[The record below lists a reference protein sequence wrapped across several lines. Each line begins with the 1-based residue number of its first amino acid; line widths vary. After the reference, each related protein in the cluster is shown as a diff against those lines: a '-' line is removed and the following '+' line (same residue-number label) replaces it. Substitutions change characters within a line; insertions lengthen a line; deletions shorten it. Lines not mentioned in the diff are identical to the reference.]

1 LIHDITN
8 YITAIN
14 LKAYIDTSIP
24 IKLTVQLIHEYLVCQ
39 AVVEMQQS
47 NGVECESKA
56 EQGIKKKSKVII
68 VKGMDQMTT
77 KSKRTSFYS

>member
-56 EQGIKKKSKVII
+56 EQGIKKKARS
-68 VKGMDQMTT
+68 
-77 KSKRTSFYS
+77 S